1 MREPAFWHAPSSWKS
16 HLLRPLGALYG
27 AIAARRLRRIGFD
40 AGIPVLCVGNYHVGG
55 AGKTPT
61 VLALAKI
68 LRELDETPVV
78 LSRGYGGRLR
88 GPIMVD
94 PARHSAVDVGD
105 EPLMLSA
112 YLPVAV
118 SRDRVNG
125 VALAR
130 SQRASV
136 ILMDDGFQNPSIA
149 KDASLIV
156 IDSDRGLGNG
166 FVFPAGPLRA
176 PLKPQLAR
184 TDALVV
190 VGAGAAS
197 AAVADAAAA
206 AAREALV
213 LSAHLAPDAASLA
226 ALKGRRVF
234 AFAGIGDPQRFFRTL
249 RGAGIE
255 VSRER
260 SFADHHRFSDGEIE
274 NLVAS
279 AKAERL
285 TLVTT
290 EKDFARL
297 SGGSEIPALV
307 RDIVP
312 FKVAL
317 EFADGASLR
326 KFLSDRLFKARE
338 KKFQAE

>member
-27 AIAARRLRRIGFD
+27 AIAAQRLRRTGFD

-61 VLALAKI
+61 VLALAQI
-68 LRELDETPVV
+68 LRELEEIPVV

-88 GPIMVD
+88 GPVMVD
-94 PARHSAVDVGD
+94 PVRHGAVDVGD

-112 YLPVAV
+112 YLPVVV

-130 SQRASV
+130 SRRASV

-166 FVFPAGPLRA
+166 LVFPAGPLRA

-184 TDALVV
+184 TDALIV

-197 AAVADAAAA
+197 AAVAEAA

-213 LSAHLAPDAASLA
+213 LSAHLTPDAASLA

-249 RGAGIE
+249 RDAGIE
-255 VSRER
+255 VARER
-260 SFADHHRFSDGEIE
+260 SFADHHRFSDAEIE
-274 NLVAS
+274 SLVAN
-279 AKAERL
+279 ARAEGL

-297 SGGSEIPALV
+297 RGGSEIPAPV

-317 EFADGASLR
+317 EFADGAGLR

-338 KKFQAE
+338 KKFNAK

>member
-1 MREPAFWHAPSSWKS
+1 MREPAFWHAPKSWKS

-27 AIAARRLRRIGFD
+27 AIAAQRLQRQGFD
-40 AGIPVLCVGNYHVGG
+40 AGVPVFCVGNYHVGG

-68 LRELDETPVV
+68 LRELGETPVV
-78 LSRGYGGRLR
+78 LSRGYGGKRR
-88 GPIMVD
+88 GPLMVD
-94 PARHSAVDVGD
+94 PMRHSAVDVGD
-105 EPLMLSA
+105 EPLMLASH
-112 YLPVAV
+112 LPVAV
-118 SRDRVNG
+118 SRDRING

-176 PLKPQLAR
+176 PLQPQLVR

-190 VGAGAAS
+190 IGDGAAS
-197 AAVADAAAA
+197 GAVAAKVTAQDG
-206 AAREALV
+206 LV
-213 LSAHLAPDAASLA
+213 LPARLEPDAASVATLSG
-226 ALKGRRVF
+226 KRVL
-234 AFAGIGDPQRFFRTL
+234 AFAGIGDPARFFRTL
-249 RGAGIE
+249 RAAGIE
-255 VSRER
+255 VARER
-260 SFADHHRFSDGEIE
+260 AFADHHPFSESEIE
-274 NLVAS
+274 SLVAE
-279 AKAERL
+279 AKREGL

-297 SGGSEIPALV
+297 RSGGEIPDYL
-307 RDIVP
+307 REIVA
-312 FKVAL
+312 FKVTL
-317 EFADGASLR
+317 EFSDAAPLR
-326 KFLSDRLFKARE
+326 KFLSGRLFKARE
-338 KKFQAE
+338 KKFSGK